1 MEAAASPDAA
11 SITRSSP
18 NSRRKCTQRTSG
30 ASSRLRWNARRVP
43 IQQHCSG
50 SVRRLNGFSVISLM
64 TLRTWLIGPEP
75 LALLPVLRL
84 LPPEFLVL
92 ARALRSQAA
101 RGKRRSA
108 IGVMAVRL
116 CALVR
121 PVVRLVVDPTLLSD
135 NDLRSLLQRA
145 LLHQELLAE

>member
-1 MEAAASPDAA
+1 M
-11 SITRSSP
+11 
-18 NSRRKCTQRTSG
+18 
-30 ASSRLRWNARRVP
+30 
-43 IQQHCSG
+43 QQHCSG
-50 SVRRLNGFSVISLM
+50 SVRRLNGFSVSSLM
-64 TLRTWLIGPEP
+64 TLRTWLIGPEL
-75 LALLPVLRL
+75 LALLPVLL
-84 LPPEFLVL
+84 LVPPEFLVL
-92 ARALRSQAA
+92 AQVLRSQAA